1 VRPMAVRPATRD
13 GRATRLMIWAAF
25 AIVASADFGYLL
37 IIRAQDSSISNSD
50 ASRVAFV
57 AWYFGLMAA
66 MLAVSLLNTPF
77 VARFRPALRAG
88 AGVGLL
94 AIGTLALMSIG
105 LVLLVAG
112 VLATIVAVRSAVMTP
127 QIGIILSEL
136 AAASVAIIIL
146 VIGFDLFLT
155 SG

>member
-1 VRPMAVRPATRD
+1 VRPMAVSPAVRD
-13 GRATRLMIWAAF
+13 GRATRLIVWTSF
-25 AIVASADFGYLL
+25 AIVVLTDFGYVL
-37 IIRAQDSSISNSD
+37 IIRAQDSSVSNSD

-66 MLAVSLLNTPF
+66 MLGVSLLNWPLM
-77 VARFRPALRAG
+77 ARYRPALRAG

-105 LVLLVAG
+105 LLLLVAG

-127 QIGIILSEL
+127 RVAIIVSEL
-136 AAASVAIIIL
+136 AAASAAIVIL
-146 VIGFDLFLT
+146 IVGFDLFLT
-155 SG
+155 TG